1 MVSPGSFVKMKAAE
15 KDKNRLKNYQFK
27 AAANRQIPPEN
38 INMRYVLFACPLILS
53 LDHRQLSGGVAG
65 GNHPA
70 FLRPSLP
77 AGVTP
82 DMPGCRMD
90 LGT

>member
-1 MVSPGSFVKMKAAE
+1 MKAAE
-15 KDKNRLKNYQFK
+15 KAKNRPKIYQFK

-38 INMRYVLFACPLILS
+38 INMRYVLFARSLILP

-65 GNHPA
+65 GINSA

-77 AGVTP
+77 ASVTP
-82 DMPGCRMD
+82 DMPRGRVD